1 MASITGTLAG
11 VPTITGELAGVP
23 SITGTLAVTQ
33 TIAGELGLPF
43 GVTRSFLVDSNGDY
57 IIDSAGDQ
65 LTTKEITREA

>member
-1 MASITGTLAG
+1 MQAFQPSQASLR
-11 VPTITGELAGVP
+11 VFP